1 MEIGDILSQAI
12 RYPLNDTENIKNPL
26 IIFGILAGTLL
37 LFMIAL
43 FTRNNTFIT
52 ITAVLEIIGVIVYV
66 LLAPGYFLSVM
77 KEGINRSGII
87 PELQLGKNIVDTL
100 KMWAIG
106 IVYSIVPMIILA
118 LIFFLVI
125 GVTPPKNPNAAL
137 GAIGIF
143 AIIAIVVIVLLEMFI
158 SIATLR
164 LAKTDSIS
172 EAVNISQVW
181 AELQEIGILKMLLFC
196 ILISMIGGFIYFV
209 GMLLNFIPII
219 GPAITI
225 LIICMFAALFEYY
238 AFGLLYSDIA

>member
-26 IIFGILAGTLL
+26 IIFGILAGPLL

-66 LLAPGYFLSVM
+66 LLAPGYLLSVM

-100 KMWAIG
+100 KLWAIG

-143 AIIAIVVIVLLEMFI
+143 AIIAIVIIVLLEMFI

-196 ILISMIGGFIYFV
+196 ILISIIGGFIYFV

-219 GPAITI
+219 GPVITI
-225 LIICMFAALFEYY
+225 LIIYMFAALFESY